1 MEQNQAK
8 INEFNRRLGSWLL
21 NTGLNLL
28 RDSFKGLTVVDYSF
42 GDVKTLILNLG
53 LNIPL
58 NQFDYRYYTTSWGGW
73 QLLIDTVILDKA
85 LYIAEKRDCDNF
97 AFLMTSLSSFIIG
110 LNTCGAAYGII
121 YNAQTGATIGGHYF
135 NTILTSDGSL
145 YLIDTLNSYPD
156 FVKIEN
162 RKPIIL
168 GPWRYEIRNITFF

>member
-1 MEQNQAK
+1 MNNQAK

-28 RDSFKGLTVVDYSF
+28 RDSFKDLTVVDYSF
-42 GDVKTLILNLG
+42 SDVKTLILNLG

-110 LNTCGAAYGII
+110 LNTCGAAYGIV
-121 YNAQTGATIGGHYF
+121 YNAKTGATIGGHYF
-135 NTILTSDGSL
+135 NTIFTSDGSL

-156 FVKIEN
+156 FVKIE
-162 RKPIIL
+162 RGKPIIL